1 MQIFSS
7 SRVYLP
13 VSPLSQEVQLNP
25 KQVSES
31 FK

>member
-7 SRVYLP
+7 SPVYLP
-13 VSPLSQEVQLNP
+13 VSPLSQEVQLNA